1 MQKKIESKKKTKK
14 KTIDKKEIKKQSWKP
29 GNVLA
34 PVPAVL
40 VSCGGVKDWEP
51 NLITIAWAGSI
62 CSDPPMLSISIRPER
77 HSYDVIKDT
86 REFVVNVTTA
96 KQAKAVDWCGMVSGR
111 DLNKFER
118 TKLSPVPAL
127 KVKCPIVLECPINIE
142 CQVQKIIKLGTHTM
156 FLAEV
161 AAVQVSSEFIDNRG
175 KFRLDKCDL
184 LAFGLGEYFK
194 MGPRI
199 GKFGFSVRKRKS

>member
-1 MQKKIESKKKTKK
+1 MIESKKMADKK
-14 KTIDKKEIKKQSWKP
+14 KIVKQAWKP

-40 VSCGGVKDWEP
+40 VSCGGTKKWKQ

-77 HSYDVIKDT
+77 HSYDIISST
-86 REFVVNVTTA
+86 REFVVNVTTE

-111 DLNKFER
+111 DVNKFEQ
-118 TKLSPVPAL
+118 TKLTPFEAL
-127 KVKCPIVLECPINIE
+127 KVNCPVVLECPINIE
-142 CQVQKIIKLGTHTM
+142 CKVQKIIKLGTHNM

-161 AAVQVSSEFIDNRG
+161 IAVQVSSELIDNKG
-175 KFRLDKCDL
+175 KFRLDKSNL

-194 MGPRI
+194 MGPRV
-199 GKFGFSVRKRKS
+199 GKFGFSVKKKK

>member
-1 MQKKIESKKKTKK
+1 MVNKKN
-14 KTIDKKEIKKQSWKP
+14 IDKQSWKP

-40 VSCGGVKDWEP
+40 VSCGGTKKWEQ
-51 NLITIAWAGSI
+51 NMITIAWAGSI

-77 HSYDVIKDT
+77 HSYDIISST
-86 REFVVNVTTA
+86 REFVVNVTTE

-111 DLNKFER
+111 DVNKFER
-118 TKLSPVPAL
+118 TKLTPFEAL
-127 KVKCPIVLECPINIE
+127 KVNCPIVLECPVNIE
-142 CQVQKIIKLGTHTM
+142 CSVQKIIKLGTHNM

-161 AAVQVSSEFIDNRG
+161 IAVQVSSELIDNKG
-175 KFRLDKCDL
+175 KFRLDKSNL

-194 MGPRI
+194 MGPSV
-199 GKFGFSVRKRKS
+199 GKFGFSVKKRKC

>member
-1 MQKKIESKKKTKK
+1 MIESKKMANKK
-14 KTIDKKEIKKQSWKP
+14 QFDKQSWKP

-40 VSCGGVKDWEP
+40 VSCGGNKKWKQ

-77 HSYDVIKDT
+77 HSYEIIKDT
-86 REFVVNVTTA
+86 REFVVNVTTE
-96 KQAKAVDWCGMVSGR
+96 KHAKAVDWCGMVSGR
-111 DLNKFER
+111 DVNKFER
-118 TKLSPVPAL
+118 TKLTPMEALRVNCPV
-127 KVKCPIVLECPINIE
+127 VLECPINIE
-142 CQVQKIIKLGTHTM
+142 CKVQKIIKLGTHDM

-161 AAVQVSSEFIDNRG
+161 IAVQVSSELIDNKG
-175 KFRLDKCDL
+175 KFRLDKSNL

-194 MGPRI
+194 MGPCV
-199 GKFGFSVRKRKS
+199 GKFGFSVKKKK

>member
-1 MQKKIESKKKTKK
+1 MQKKIKSKKKANKK
-14 KTIDKKEIKKQSWKP
+14 IIDKQSWKP

-40 VSCGGVKDWEP
+40 VSCGGIKDWKS

-77 HSYDVIKDT
+77 HSYDIIKNT

-111 DLNKFER
+111 DINKFER
-118 TKLSPVPAL
+118 TKLTRAPAL
-127 KVKCPIVLECPINIE
+127 KLNCPIVLECPINIE
-142 CQVQKIIKLGTHTM
+142 CQVQKTFKLGTHTM
-156 FLAEV
+156 FIAEV
-161 AAVQVSSEFIDNRG
+161 AAVQISSEFIDNRG

-199 GKFGFSVRKRKS
+199 GKFGFSVRKRKN

>member
-1 MQKKIESKKKTKK
+1 MAEKEQKMTNKKQF
-14 KTIDKKEIKKQSWKP
+14 DKQSWKP

-40 VSCGGVKDWEP
+40 VSCGGKKKWKQ

-77 HSYDVIKDT
+77 HSYEIIKDT
-86 REFVVNVTTA
+86 REFVVNVTTE
-96 KQAKAVDWCGMVSGR
+96 KQAKVVDWCGMVSGR
-111 DLNKFER
+111 DVNKFER
-118 TKLSPVPAL
+118 TELTPMEAL
-127 KVKCPIVLECPINIE
+127 KVNCPIVLECPINIE
-142 CQVQKIIKLGTHTM
+142 CRVQKIIKLGTHNM

-161 AAVQVSSEFIDNRG
+161 IAVQVSSELIDNKG
-175 KFRLDKCDL
+175 KFRLDKSNL

-194 MGPRI
+194 MGPRV
-199 GKFGFSVRKRKS
+199 GKFGFSVKKKK

>member
-1 MQKKIESKKKTKK
+1 MQKNIENKKTTDKKK
-14 KTIDKKEIKKQSWKP
+14 IGKQAWKP
-29 GNVLA
+29 GHVLA

-40 VSCGGVKDWEP
+40 VSCGGNKKWQQ

-77 HSYDVIKDT
+77 HSYDIISST
-86 REFVVNVTTA
+86 REFVVNVTTE

-111 DLNKFER
+111 DVNKFER
-118 TKLSPVPAL
+118 TKLTPLGSL
-127 KVKCPIVLECPINIE
+127 KVACPIVLECPINIE
-142 CQVQKIIKLGTHTM
+142 CRVKKIIKLGTHNM

-161 AAVQVSSEFIDNRG
+161 IAVQVSSELIDNKG
-175 KFRLDKCDL
+175 KFRLDKSNL

-194 MGPRI
+194 MGPRV
-199 GKFGFSVRKRKS
+199 GRFGFSVRKRKK

>member
-1 MQKKIESKKKTKK
+1 MQKNIGSKKMANKK
-14 KTIDKKEIKKQSWKP
+14 QIDKQSWKP

-40 VSCGGVKDWEP
+40 VSCGGIKEWKP
-51 NLITIAWAGSI
+51 NMITIAWAGSI

-77 HSYDVIKDT
+77 YSYDIIKDT
-86 REFVVNVTTA
+86 REFVVNVTTE
-96 KQAKAVDWCGMVSGR
+96 KQAKAVDLCGMVSGR
-111 DLNKFER
+111 DLNKFKR
-118 TKLSPVPAL
+118 IKLTQAPAL
-127 KVKCPIVLECPINIE
+127 KVKCPIVFECPINIE
-142 CQVQKIIKLGTHTM
+142 CGVKKIIKLGTHSM

-161 AAVQVSSEFIDNRG
+161 VAVQVSSEFIDKKG
-175 KFRLDKCDL
+175 KFRLDKSSL

-199 GKFGFSVRKRKS
+199 GKFGFSVRKRK

>member
-1 MQKKIESKKKTKK
+1 MIESKKMANKK
-14 KTIDKKEIKKQSWKP
+14 QFDKQSWKP

-40 VSCGGVKDWEP
+40 VSCGGNNKWQQ

-77 HSYDVIKDT
+77 HSHDIISST
-86 REFVVNVTTA
+86 REFVVNVTIE
-96 KQAKAVDWCGMVSGR
+96 KHAKAVDWCGMVSGR
-111 DLNKFER
+111 DVNKFDR
-118 TKLSPVPAL
+118 TKLTPMDAL
-127 KVKCPIVLECPINIE
+127 KVNCPVVLECPINIE
-142 CQVQKIIKLGTHTM
+142 CKVQKIIKLGTHNM

-161 AAVQVSSEFIDNRG
+161 IAVQVSSELIDNKG
-175 KFRLDKCDL
+175 KFRLDKSNL

-194 MGPRI
+194 MGPRV
-199 GKFGFSVRKRKS
+199 GKFGFSVKKKK

>member
-1 MQKKIESKKKTKK
+1 M
-14 KTIDKKEIKKQSWKP
+14 IDKQSWKP

-40 VSCGGVKDWEP
+40 VSCGGTKKWGK

-77 HSYDVIKDT
+77 YSYDIISST
-86 REFVVNVTTA
+86 REFVVNVTTE

-111 DLNKFER
+111 DVNKFER
-118 TKLSPVPAL
+118 TKLTSAGAL
-127 KVKCPIVLECPINIE
+127 KVNCPIVLECPINIE
-142 CQVQKIIKLGTHTM
+142 CRVQKIIKLGTHNM

-161 AAVQVSSEFIDNRG
+161 IAVQVSSELIDNKG
-175 KFRLDKCDL
+175 KFRLDKSNL

-194 MGPRI
+194 MGPCV
-199 GKFGFSVRKRKS
+199 GKFGFSVRKRK

>member
-1 MQKKIESKKKTKK
+1 MTNKKQF
-14 KTIDKKEIKKQSWKP
+14 DKQSWKP

-40 VSCGGVKDWEP
+40 VSCGGIKKWKQ
-51 NLITIAWAGSI
+51 NLISIAWAGSI

-77 HSYDVIKDT
+77 HSYGIIKDT
-86 REFVVNVTTA
+86 REFVVNVTTE

-111 DLNKFER
+111 DVNKFER
-118 TKLSPVPAL
+118 TKLTPAGAL
-127 KVKCPIVLECPINIE
+127 KVNCPIVLECPVNIE
-142 CQVQKIIKLGTHTM
+142 CRVQKIIKLGTHNM

-161 AAVQVSSEFIDNRG
+161 IAVQVSSGLIDNKG
-175 KFRLDKCDL
+175 KFRLDKSNL

-194 MGPRI
+194 MGPRV
-199 GKFGFSVRKRKS
+199 GKFGFSVRKRK

>member
-1 MQKKIESKKKTKK
+1 METLNMQKNIENKKTTDKKK
-14 KTIDKKEIKKQSWKP
+14 IVKQSWKP

-40 VSCGGVKDWEP
+40 VSSGGNKKWEQ

-62 CSDPPMLSISIRPER
+62 CSDPPMLSISIRSER
-77 HSYDVIKDT
+77 HSYDIISST
-86 REFVVNVTTA
+86 REFVVNVTTE

-111 DLNKFER
+111 DVNKFER
-118 TKLSPVPAL
+118 TKLTSARAL
-127 KVKCPIVLECPINIE
+127 KVNCPIVLECPINIE
-142 CQVQKIIKLGTHTM
+142 CRVQKIIKLGTHNM

-161 AAVQVSSEFIDNRG
+161 IAVQVSSELIDNKG
-175 KFRLDKCDL
+175 KFRLDKSNL

-199 GKFGFSVRKRKS
+199 GKFGFSVRKRK

>member
-1 MQKKIESKKKTKK
+1 MIESKKMANKK
-14 KTIDKKEIKKQSWKP
+14 MIDKQSWKP

-40 VSCGGVKDWEP
+40 VSCGGNKKWKQ

-62 CSDPPMLSISIRPER
+62 CSNPPMLSISIRPER
-77 HSYDVIKDT
+77 HSYDIISST
-86 REFVVNVTTA
+86 REFVVNVTTE
-96 KQAKAVDWCGMVSGR
+96 KQLKAVDWCGMVSGR
-111 DLNKFER
+111 DVNKFKR
-118 TKLSPVPAL
+118 TKLTPAKAL
-127 KVKCPIVLECPINIE
+127 KVDCPIVLECPVNIE
-142 CQVQKIIKLGTHTM
+142 CRVRKIIKLGTHNM

-161 AAVQVSSEFIDNRG
+161 IAVQVSSNLIDIRD
-175 KFRLDKCDL
+175 KFRLDKSNL

-199 GKFGFSVRKRKS
+199 GKFGFSVRKRK

>member
-1 MQKKIESKKKTKK
+1 MVNKKN
-14 KTIDKKEIKKQSWKP
+14 IDKQSWKP

-40 VSCGGVKDWEP
+40 VSCGGTKKWKQ
-51 NLITIAWAGSI
+51 NMITIAWAGSI

-77 HSYDVIKDT
+77 HSYDIISST
-86 REFVVNVTTA
+86 REFVVNVTTE

-111 DLNKFER
+111 DVNKFER
-118 TKLSPVPAL
+118 TKLTPFEAL
-127 KVKCPIVLECPINIE
+127 KVNCPIVLECPVNIE
-142 CQVQKIIKLGTHTM
+142 CSVQKIIKLGTHNM

-161 AAVQVSSEFIDNRG
+161 IAVQVSSELIDNKG
-175 KFRLDKCDL
+175 KFRLDKSNL

-194 MGPRI
+194 MGPSV
-199 GKFGFSVRKRKS
+199 GKFGFSVRKRKG